1 MHICCKSESR
11 KNLWEKHFFSEMF
24 LAGITTQRQV
34 QKGTCFQTFSKQ
46 KFCSEIIEKWWKIKK
61 KKRQRKEKMDIQICC
76 ALKILSENHK
86 LVISAALRV
95 CPERIKQIY
104 FNESCTSFW
113 IFQHVGLMD
122 EGRSFLDVQWCNPI
136 NHQTSQ
142 SRQRTLSAFNLW
154 RSNLHFHLMENLIY
168 QERFHSLLQCDC
180 QDKPGALP
188 YLCSRLFR

>member
-1 MHICCKSESR
+1 MGEALFFWNVSSGNNYTKTGAKRNMFSDLFQA
-11 KNLWEKHFFSEMF
+11 KTLLWNH
-24 LAGITTQRQV
+24 
-34 QKGTCFQTFSKQ
+34 
-46 KFCSEIIEKWWKIKK
+46 WKMVGKKK
-61 KKRQRKEKMDIQICC
+61 KKRETEKRKEKMDIQICC
-76 ALKILSENHK
+76 ALRILSENHK